1 MFYLVLIGLG
11 SCLFQAVDLFCWG
24 IAGKKV
30 NIDELAKTSAM
41 TTCLGAGT
49 HIGTQ
54 WKVTSYVAWGLCAP
68 HIGCTGATLQH
79 ICKLKLLGSQKLMTN
94 VFMIIPESITRG
106 VSDALMVCLLKR
118 IHPKV

>member
-68 HIGCTGATLQH
+68 HIGCPGATLQH
-79 ICKLKLLGSQKLMTN
+79 ICKLKLLRKGCSVSLWSQCGQENKDREEK
-94 VFMIIPESITRG
+94 IKGCAPSG
-106 VSDALMVCLLKR
+106 HQK
-118 IHPKV
+118 